1 MEPAL
6 EFRID
11 RSSVYTGYFLTNISF
26 IETLFQV
33 WFMQDYGL
41 LVVQFRQVSLCQISN
56 LITYVLVF
64 RKKCLQM

>member
-11 RSSVYTGYFLTNISF
+11 RSSVYAGYFLTNISF

-41 LVVQFRQVSLCQISN
+41 LVVQIRQVSLCQISN
-56 LITYVLVF
+56 LITYVIVF